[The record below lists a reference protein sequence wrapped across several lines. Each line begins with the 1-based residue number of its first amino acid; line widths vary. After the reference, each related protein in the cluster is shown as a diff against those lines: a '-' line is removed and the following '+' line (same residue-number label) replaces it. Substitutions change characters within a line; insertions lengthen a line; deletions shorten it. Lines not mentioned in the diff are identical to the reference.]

1 MKYHNK
7 PSHLA
12 FAFITR
18 TITNLISVTV
28 TLLDGNGKKLT
39 SPSNEKKNP
48 TVGLRIE
55 IVR

>member
-18 TITNLISVTV
+18 TITNLISFTV